1 MWALR
6 LLWNFVPTGWP
17 VINGM
22 VLWCLLEVPFSTW
35 SWLLLLLSRFSRVQ
49 LCATPQRQPTRL
61 PCLQWEAI
69 FGFLRHYHR
78 LQHPLVDCL
87 SAHHTK
93 SFFPAQC
100 CVLGLPT
107 LLLKDVDASVPAPD
121 LNRQV
126 SGTRWGSAFLLPE
139 PAGQWYSVRIST
151 PPASELVGGGAFPL
165 LLDFFF
171 QWSPI
176 WWRNF
181 YFMVPGYLL
190 GNAIKP
196 NHFHL
201 MKNSEG
207 C

>member
-1 MWALR
+1 MEWFSGVFWKFLLALDPGCCCCCWVALVVSGSVR
-6 LLWNFVPTGWP
+6 PH
-17 VINGM
+17 
-22 VLWCLLEVPFSTW
+22 
-35 SWLLLLLSRFSRVQ
+35 R
-49 LCATPQRQPTRL
+49 RQPTRL

-87 SAHHTK
+87 AAHHTK
-93 SFFPAQC
+93 SFLPC
-100 CVLGLPT
+100 PVLCIGAANF
-107 LLLKDVDASVPAPD
+107 ASEGHRCFSPYSWPELA
-121 LNRQV
+121 
-126 SGTRWGSAFLLPE
+126 GRWC
-139 PAGQWYSVRIST
+139 SVGISI
-151 PPASELVGGGAFPL
+151 PPASELVGGGAFPV

-190 GNAIKP
+190 GNAIKS
-196 NHFHL
+196 NHFHP

>member
-35 SWLLLLLSRFSRVQ
+35 SWLLLLLSRISRVQ

-93 SFFPAQC
+93 SFLPC
-100 CVLGLPT
+100 PVLCIGAANF
-107 LLLKDVDASVPAPD
+107 ASEGRRCFSPC
-121 LNRQV
+121 
-126 SGTRWGSAFLLPE
+126 SWPE
-139 PAGQWYSVRIST
+139 PAGQWYSVGISI
-151 PPASELVGGGAFPL
+151 PPAWTGRSVVLGADQHSSCQWASGRRSISSASGLLFPVEPDLMTELLFYGARIP
-165 LLDFFF
+165 
-171 QWSPI
+171 S
-176 WWRNF
+176 
-181 YFMVPGYLL
+181 G
-190 GNAIKP
+190 
-196 NHFHL
+196 
-201 MKNSEG
+201 
-207 C
+207 